1 MPERRAGPGIWSLLT
16 LAHSRSLLQRR
27 RILLLA
33 VVIAAVYATIAML
46 VGGMLSIFWPPAHL
60 SSFWA
65 ILLTGTPSWDYPGL
79 LTATPYFALELPFL
93 PTIFMVLTSAGVGL
107 GMSVAVVLTANFLRR
122 RSSAGRPAAVGTAAG
137 LTPAMIALVTLGACC
152 STTAAATA
160 GIGLTAQA
168 TGTNLATLL
177 TDNWY
182 LGVFQL
188 GILYV
193 ALLAQEQLLTV
204 YGALASAEPG
214 ADRLELGTPP
224 LDRRFAAGAAL
235 RVFLL
240 AAGVTW
246 ALALVAA
253 WLTVNP
259 GTASLVVWTGWLL
272 QHVLVGLAAVV
283 AALVP
288 VSAYRFLVRWMSTV
302 PGLVLR
308 ALLVIAGVSLLV
320 GLPPPVA
327 AAGWHGLGNEI
338 AGLAGGSAAWGAVS
352 PGLSIGPALLLRWAF
367 QYALLGSFGIILGL
381 RPRAAMRP
389 LLWAAATAPE
399 RTPPP
404 AQPENHTPG
413 RLPVP
418 SSLAALKS
426 VDPPGAGLTP
436 PATGQ
441 AP

>member
-1 MPERRAGPGIWSLLT
+1 MAERRSGPGTWSLLT

-27 RILLLA
+27 RILVLGTAIA
-33 VVIAAVYATIAML
+33 VLYATIAML

-79 LTATPYFALELPFL
+79 LAATPYFALELPFL

-107 GMSVAVVLTANFLRR
+107 GMSVAVVLTANFLRQR
-122 RSSAGRPAAVGTAAG
+122 KSAGRPAAVGTAAG

-193 ALLAQEQLLTV
+193 ALLAQEELLTV
-204 YGALASAEPG
+204 YGTLASAEPG
-214 ADRLELGTPP
+214 SDHLELHAPP

-235 RVFLL
+235 RVSLL
-240 AAGVTW
+240 AAGTTW
-246 ALALVAA
+246 ILAMVAA

-259 GTASLVVWTGWLL
+259 ATASVVVWAGWVL
-272 QHVLVGLAAVV
+272 QHGMVGLAAVIS
-283 AALVP
+283 ALVP
-288 VSAYRFLVRWMSTV
+288 ASAYRSLGRWASSV

-308 ALLVIAGVSLLV
+308 SMLVVAGASLLV

-327 AAGWHGLGNEI
+327 AAGWHGLGNEV
-338 AGLAGGSAAWGAVS
+338 AGLAGGSAAWGAVA
-352 PGLSIGPALLLRWAF
+352 PGLPLGPALVLRWLF
-367 QYALLGSFGIILGL
+367 QYALLGSFSIALGL
-381 RPRAAMRP
+381 WPRAALRP
-389 LLWAAATAPE
+389 LLWAAATVPV

-404 AQPENHTPG
+404 IQPESRSPG
-413 RLPVP
+413 GLP
-418 SSLAALKS
+418 SSSPLAALTP

-441 AP
+441 VP